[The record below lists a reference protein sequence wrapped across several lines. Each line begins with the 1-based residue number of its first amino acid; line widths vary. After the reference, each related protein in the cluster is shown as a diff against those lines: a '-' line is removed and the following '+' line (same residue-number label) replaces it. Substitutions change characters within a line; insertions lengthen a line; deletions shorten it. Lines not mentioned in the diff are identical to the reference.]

1 MFIRIVNGEP
11 EDYGMTQLRRDN
23 PHTSFP
29 MEMTEAELASYGVYP
44 VKRVAQP
51 SYDPLRSLVRLAK
64 PAQVNGGW
72 AQQWEVLPLP
82 ISTQLDNLK
91 AARAQ
96 AFTTEADP
104 LFFKA
109 HRGEATMDE
118 WSAKV
123 SEIRA
128 RLSYPE
134 E

>member
-1 MFIRIVNGEP
+1 MFIRIVDGEP

-29 MEMTEAELASYGVYP
+29 IEMTDAELASYGVFRLN
-44 VKRVAQP
+44 RVAEP
-51 SYDPLRSLVRLAK
+51 SYDPLRSIVRGAK
-64 PAQVNGGW
+64 PTQVNGKW
-72 AQQWEVLPLP
+72 TQQWEVLPLP
-82 ISTQLDNLK
+82 TSTQLDNLK

-96 AFTTEADP
+96 AFAAEADP

-118 WSAKV
+118 WSAKIQ
-123 SEIRA
+123 EIRD
-128 RLSYPE
+128 RFPYPE